1 MLTCPCEI
9 HISIHHVT
17 SCTDSSHGGN
27 TCVGHMPPQIP
38 TAAVQHQQFL
48 LHLTLSWVSCQP
60 LLTEHDLTAVVMD
73 TLQATTELMAYMVE
87 YTSGVICVGMEGA
100 DLDRL
105 KLPLMVSSVENEEV
119 STTQCTCQ

>member
-1 MLTCPCEI
+1 MGSTLAW
-9 HISIHHVT
+9 VT
-17 SCTDSSHGGN
+17 SFHKADLLLVCSIN
-27 TCVGHMPPQIP
+27 TS
-38 TAAVQHQQFL
+38 AAPHVVMGALQ
-48 LHLTLSWVSCQP
+48 VSCQP
-60 LLTEHDLTAVVMD
+60 LLTEHDLTAVD
-73 TLQATTELMAYMVE
+73 THTLQATTELMAYMVE